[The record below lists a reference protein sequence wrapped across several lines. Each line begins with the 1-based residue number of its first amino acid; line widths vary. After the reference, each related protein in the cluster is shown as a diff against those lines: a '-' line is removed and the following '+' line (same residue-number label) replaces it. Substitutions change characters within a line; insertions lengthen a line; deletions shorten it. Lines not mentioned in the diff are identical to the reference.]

1 MKKSK
6 EIGQLYSNLLPDA
19 CFAGLEDIA
28 EKVLDNKRLNSD
40 DGYRLFESGN
50 LPVAGFL
57 ANFRREHVSGRKAYY
72 IRNQV
77 INYTNICIN
86 RCAFCAFH
94 RKKGDRESYTLS
106 LQDIRT
112 KIEDHLNEPISE
124 IHVVGGLH
132 PDLPFSYYIDM
143 VHMMKELRPGTV
155 LKMFDVVEIEYFS
168 RISGLS
174 VEHVISQLKEAGI
187 RALPGGGAELFA
199 PRVRKILCPEK
210 IPAEKWLAVTKT
222 AHKMGLKTNAT
233 MLYGHVET
241 FRERVDHMAAIRDL
255 QDETQGFI
263 NFIPLPYQPRHNRLK
278 GIRTDANDDLMVQA
292 VSRLMLDNI
301 AHIKAF
307 WIYLTPP
314 VAQVAL
320 NYGSDDIDGTVIE
333 EHVAHEAGAET
344 KSAMTVSELE
354 SLITQAGYE
363 PVERDTFFNE
373 IRVTENENSAIRR
386 N

>member
-1 MKKSK
+1 MNVRK
-6 EIGQLYSNLLPDA
+6 EANQLYSCPMPDE
-19 CFAGLEDIA
+19 FFSDLEDIA
-28 EKVLDNKRLNSD
+28 EKVIEDERLSAD

-50 LPVAGFL
+50 LPAAGYL
-57 ANFRREHVSGRKAYY
+57 ANIRRERVSGRKAYY

-94 RKKGDRESYTLS
+94 RKTGDKESYTLS
-106 LQDIRT
+106 LRDIR
-112 KIEDHLNEPISE
+112 KKVEDHLNEPISE

-132 PDLPFSYYIDM
+132 PKLPFSYYMDM
-143 VHMMKELRPGTV
+143 VRMMKEIRPDTI
-155 LKMFDVVEIEYFS
+155 LKMFDAVEIEYFS

-174 VEHVISQLKEAGI
+174 VEDVILRLKDAGI
-187 RALPGGGAELFA
+187 QALPGGGAELFS
-199 PRVRKILCPEK
+199 PRVRRILCPEK
-210 IPAEKWLAVTKT
+210 IPAEKWLDVTKT
-222 AHKMGLKTNAT
+222 AHRLGLKTNAT
-233 MLYGHVET
+233 MLYGHVEN
-241 FRERVDHMAAIRDL
+241 FRERVDHMLEIRDL

-263 NFIPLPYQPRHNRLK
+263 NYIPLPYQPLHNRLK
-278 GIRTDANDDLMVQA
+278 GVRTDANDDLMVQA

-320 NYGSDDIDGTVIE
+320 NYGADDIDGTVIE

-354 SLITQAGYE
+354 TLITQAGYE
-363 PVERDTFFNE
+363 PVERDTFFKE
-373 IRVTENENSAIRR
+373 IRITER
-386 N
+386 